1 MTLNSRSKGARRM
14 RSGAA
19 PVGSFA
25 TLIAGALMAASPAAG
40 SDALNY
46 FQNYFVTG
54 DAAYGSVGLRGTGVN
69 GVATGNITISGVPC
83 TTGVGAAASV
93 VPCTA
98 SGAMP
103 VDVVAAYLYW
113 ETEET
118 ITTPAAM
125 NGFFDGKAIV
135 GLVL

>member
-1 MTLNSRSKGARRM
+1 MDRLPDALRSIRIWQGKGIM
-14 RSGAA
+14 VTGAIRVDGA
-19 PVGSFA
+19 SLLVSA
-25 TLIAGALMAASPAAG
+25 AGA
-40 SDALNY
+40 DALNY
-46 FQNYFVTG
+46 FQNYVVTG

-93 VPCTA
+93 VPCTTG
-98 SGAMP
+98 GAMP

-118 ITTPAAM
+118 T
-125 NGFFDGKAIV
+125 
-135 GLVL
+135 